1 MGWLL
6 PLGSHK
12 VMGSF
17 AGYSVS
23 VGTFE
28 IVRLFF
34 NGFFFSCRD
43 LMDCFFGLFFPR
55 PRTSYSSPYTYHS
68 TFPLPQDF
76 LDVIFLSRPCLLFRT
91 PEHFFFYDQPEA
103 ILFFLCLK
111 KTCDVW
117 RRRLAMPEEAFHTT
131 RHRPRRRHQE
141 FSLVA
146 PSTPIWLAHSHFAW
160 QTKLWLS

>member
-23 VGTFE
+23 VSTSE

-34 NGFFFSCRD
+34 NGIFSMAFSSTLLNGFFFRCCD
-43 LMDCFFGLFFPR
+43 LMDCFFGPFFFPR
-55 PRTSYSSPYTYHS
+55 PRTSYSSPCTYRS

-76 LDVIFLSRPCLLFRT
+76 LDVIFWLRPCLLFWT
-91 PEHFFFYDQPEA
+91 AEDFFLYNQPEA
-103 ILFFLCLK
+103 VLFFPCMK
-111 KTCDVW
+111 KTCDV
-117 RRRLAMPEEAFHTT
+117 RRRLVMPEEAWRSFPH
-131 RHRPRRRHQE
+131 
-141 FSLVA
+141 
-146 PSTPIWLAHSHFAW
+146 
-160 QTKLWLS
+160 